1 LTPVDAR
8 DNRDGASA
16 DIRTVTFTKDVYR
29 FDAARLRSGLP
40 DIARRF
46 GASCVVVE
54 ESRKPLSVKI
64 TFAVTGTTEQLDAF
78 AAAVMPDKF
87 TGNSDEPLWA
97 MLLGD

>member
-1 LTPVDAR
+1 MDAR
-8 DNRDGASA
+8 NDGDGANA
-16 DIRTVTFTKDVYR
+16 DVRTVTFTKDVYR

-46 GASCVVVE
+46 GARCVVVE
-54 ESRKPLSVKI
+54 ESRKRLSVKI

-87 TGNSDEPLWA
+87 TGNSGEPLWA
-97 MLLGD
+97 ILFDD